1 MVGLKVWKSSSPEV
15 ANRIGQEI
23 IEKHE
28 RLTTMNSPK
37 YHLTLAILLLAAL
50 AGCTKQE
57 QSPQE
62 LKEKTA
68 EATARAKSDAKAV
81 AEGIREGW
89 NRNKPLDLNAATRD
103 QLMSLPGM
111 TTGQADRVIE
121 ARPYNDPHD
130 LVARHILPQAEYDRI
145 ADKVTVGK

>member
-1 MVGLKVWKSSSPEV
+1 
-15 ANRIGQEI
+15 
-23 IEKHE
+23 
-28 RLTTMNSPK
+28 MNSPK
-37 YHLTLAILLLAAL
+37 YHLVAAILLLGTL

-89 NRNKPLDLNAATRD
+89 NRNKPLDLNTATRD

-121 ARPYNDPHD
+121 ARPYNDPRD
-130 LVARHILPQAEYDRI
+130 LVTRHIVPQSEYDRI
-145 ADKVTVGK
+145 ADKVTAKP

>member
-1 MVGLKVWKSSSPEV
+1 MNYQKY
-15 ANRIGQEI
+15 
-23 IEKHE
+23 
-28 RLTTMNSPK
+28 RLAP
-37 YHLTLAILLLAAL
+37 AILFLGAL
-50 AGCTKQE
+50 AGCTQQQ
-57 QSPQE
+57 QSPQD
-62 LKEKTA
+62 LKERTA

-89 NRNKPLDLNAATRD
+89 NRNKPVNLNTATRD

-130 LVARHILPQAEYDRI
+130 LVTRHILPQSEYDRI
-145 ADKVTVGK
+145 ADKVTAKQ

>member
-1 MVGLKVWKSSSPEV
+1 MDYLKY
-15 ANRIGQEI
+15 
-23 IEKHE
+23 
-28 RLTTMNSPK
+28 RLAP
-37 YHLTLAILLLAAL
+37 TLLLLAAFV
-50 AGCTKQE
+50 GCTEKQ

-89 NRNKPLDLNAATRD
+89 NRNKPLDLNTATRD

-111 TTGQADRVIE
+111 TPAEADRVIA
-121 ARPYNDPHD
+121 ARPYTEPHE
-130 LVARHILPQAEYDRI
+130 LVTRHIIPQTEYDKI
-145 ADKVTVGK
+145 ADKVSVSK